1 LESVTEGLGLGFVE
15 GNCVGVLLN
24 VGSTEGRAVGKD
36 DGVIVGVT
44 EVVGLMEGAILTYDL
59 Q

>member
-1 LESVTEGLGLGFVE
+1 VE